1 MFSDPNAILEQEYFL
16 LIQDWQSSKMLN
28 LPIAK
33 TLGEA
38 PADLV
43 DCFLIIESEIN
54 AIANYESIKNGSKK
68 SFN

>member
-1 MFSDPNAILEQEYFL
+1 
-16 LIQDWQSSKMLN
+16 MLN

-43 DCFLIIESEIN
+43 DCFLIIESEMN

>member
-1 MFSDPNAILEQEYFL
+1 MFADPNVILEQEYFL

-43 DCFLIIESEIN
+43 DCFLIIESEMN
-54 AIANYESIKNGSKK
+54 AIANYESVKNGSKK
-68 SFN
+68 PFN